1 MIVLGCVDVR
11 VDFGVTVALDG
22 VSLSWEQ
29 PGAIHAVV
37 GQNGAG
43 KTTLCRVIAGLTR
56 AERGEVIVEGTEHPA
71 TAQGRRRKGVELVH
85 QTFALPPQFTV
96 AEALQL
102 FRPGTARGGMF
113 RRGAMERRW
122 AGQLEELGFTVSP
135 KALIRDLAPEQQ
147 QAVEITRALSSGSRV
162 IVLDEP
168 TAVLPP
174 EAITGLFERLRAL
187 AAQGITFLVVM
198 HKLRQVRELADTVAV
213 LAGGKVVLPP
223 TPMQTIDDEE
233 IARLIMGGATEQAVT
248 GASAVAMGLADAPEG
263 LAGVAVPNGRQHAGG
278 PASASASA
286 AASAAAAAAAA
297 AADAAM
303 SPLDNS
309 RPAAHGAVE
318 ARDLPGSPRSEPAP
332 AVLRVVDVSVS
343 SIEGRRGLR
352 SFSVDVRPGEIVGIA
367 GVEGNGQQALVDVVV
382 GLLAPRDGRV
392 EIGGREAS
400 GLRIAARRRLGLR
413 YIPADRQSRAVSLSS
428 SLWVNAMAAPVSSG
442 YGVSGSVRR
451 GFLSERKLRKRGEE
465 RLERWQVRYAG
476 SDQAMRELSGGNL
489 QRVVLAREVDDD
501 ARLIVAEHPTQGLDL
516 GGTGLV
522 WEALRRARDHQVG
535 VLLVSSDLDEL
546 FALSDRIVVILDGE
560 RVDELRPP
568 YDRAT
573 LGHAMVVGAAS

>member
-1 MIVLGCVDVR
+1 VIVLGCRDVR
-11 VDFGVTVALDG
+11 VDFGTTVALDG
-22 VSLSWEQ
+22 VSLSWEEA
-29 PGAIHAVV
+29 GAIHAVA

-43 KTTLCRVIAGLTR
+43 KTTLCRVLAGLTR
-56 AERGEVIVEGTEHPA
+56 AERGEVIVEDAAYPA
-71 TAQGRRRKGVELVH
+71 TVQGRRREGVELVH

-102 FRPGTARGGMF
+102 FRPGTARGGLF
-113 RRGAMERRW
+113 RRGGMERRW
-122 AGQLEELGFTVSP
+122 ADQLEELGFTVSP

-174 EAITGLFERLRAL
+174 EAIDGLFDRLRAL

-198 HKLRQVRELADTVAV
+198 HKLRQVRELAGTVAV

-223 TPMQTIDDEE
+223 TAMGVIDDDE
-233 IARLIMGGATEQAVT
+233 IARLIMGASRAQAVT
-248 GASAVAMGLADAPEG
+248 GASAVAMGLADAAEG
-263 LAGVAVPNGRQHAGG
+263 LAGATAASDNATPTENGRPAGAG
-278 PASASASA
+278 
-286 AASAAAAAAAA
+286 
-297 AADAAM
+297 
-303 SPLDNS
+303 
-309 RPAAHGAVE
+309 
-318 ARDLPGSPRSEPAP
+318 RSDPSKP
-332 AVLRVVDVSVS
+332 AVLRVADVSVS
-343 SIEGRRGLR
+343 SVEGRRGLR
-352 SFSVDVRPGEIVGIA
+352 SFSVDVFPGEIVGIA

-382 GLLAPRDGRV
+382 GLLALREGRV
-392 EIGGREAS
+392 DLAGTDAS

-442 YGVSGSVRR
+442 YGVSDVVRR
-451 GFLSERKLRKRGEE
+451 GFLSERRLRKRGEE
-465 RLERWQVRYAG
+465 RLQRWQVRYAG
-476 SDQAMRELSGGNL
+476 SEQAMRELSGGNL

-501 ARLIVAEHPTQGLDL
+501 ARIIVAEQPTQGLDL
-516 GGTGLV
+516 GGTELV
-522 WEALRRARDHQVG
+522 WEALRRARRQGVG

>member
-1 MIVLGCVDVR
+1 MAVALSRVLRGAYPVIVLGCRDIR
-11 VDFGVTVALDG
+11 VVFGTTVALDG
-22 VSLSWEQ
+22 VTLSWEEA
-29 PGAIHAVV
+29 GAIHAVV

-43 KTTLCRVIAGLTR
+43 KTTLCRVLVGLTR
-56 AERGEVIVEGTEHPA
+56 AERGEVIVEGTAYPA
-71 TAQGRRRKGVELVH
+71 TAQGRRREGVELVH

-102 FRPGTARGGMF
+102 FHPATARGGVF
-113 RRGAMERRW
+113 RRVAMERRW
-122 AGQLEELGFTVSP
+122 ADQLEEFGFTVSP
-135 KALIRDLAPEQQ
+135 KALIRDLVPEQQ

-174 EAITGLFERLRAL
+174 EAIDGLFDRLRAL

-198 HKLRQVRELADTVAV
+198 HKLRQVRELAGTVAV

-223 TPMQTIDDEE
+223 TSMGTIDDEE
-233 IARLIMGGATEQAVT
+233 IARLIMGVSREQAVT
-248 GASAVAMGLADAPEG
+248 GAFAVAMGLADAPEG
-263 LAGVAVPNGRQHAGG
+263 LADATTGSENVTRDERSRSNGEDHSDTSKSKA
-278 PASASASA
+278 
-286 AASAAAAAAAA
+286 
-297 AADAAM
+297 
-303 SPLDNS
+303 
-309 RPAAHGAVE
+309 
-318 ARDLPGSPRSEPAP
+318 
-332 AVLRVVDVSVS
+332 AVLRVVDVSVNS
-343 SIEGRRGLR
+343 VEGRRGLR
-352 SFSVDVRPGEIVGIA
+352 SFSVDVFPGEIVGIA

-382 GLLAPRDGRV
+382 GLVAPREGRV
-392 EIGGREAS
+392 ELGGMDAS
-400 GLRIAARRRLGLR
+400 GLRVAARRRLGLR

-442 YGVSGSVRR
+442 YGVSHVVRR
-451 GFLSERKLRKRGEE
+451 GFLSERRLRNQGEE
-465 RLERWQVRYAG
+465 RLKRWKVRYAS

-501 ARLIVAEHPTQGLDL
+501 ARIIVAEQPTQGLDL

-522 WEALRRARDHQVG
+522 WEALRRARRQGVG

-560 RVDELRPP
+560 RVEELYPP
-568 YDRAT
+568 YDRTT
-573 LGHAMVVGAAS
+573 LGHAMVAGMAS

>member
-1 MIVLGCVDVR
+1 VIVLGCNDVR
-11 VDFGVTVALDG
+11 VDFGTTVALDG
-22 VSLSWEQ
+22 VSLSWEEA
-29 PGAIHAVV
+29 GAIHAVA

-43 KTTLCRVIAGLTR
+43 KTTLCRVLAGLIR
-56 AERGEVIVEGTEHPA
+56 AERGEVIVEGTAYPA
-71 TAQGRRRKGVELVH
+71 TAQGRRREGVELVH

-102 FRPGTARGGMF
+102 FRPGTARGGLF
-113 RRGAMERRW
+113 QRGRMERRW
-122 AGQLEELGFTVSP
+122 ADQLEELGFTVSP
-135 KALIRDLAPEQQ
+135 KVLIRDLAPEQQ

-174 EAITGLFERLRAL
+174 EAIAGLFDRLRAL

-198 HKLRQVRELADTVAV
+198 HKLRQVRELAGTVAV

-223 TPMQTIDDEE
+223 TAMGTIDDDE
-233 IARLIMGGATEQAVT
+233 IARLIMGASSEQVVT

-263 LAGVAVPNGRQHAGG
+263 LTGATASGNATSVESGG
-278 PASASASA
+278 
-286 AASAAAAAAAA
+286 
-297 AADAAM
+297 
-303 SPLDNS
+303 
-309 RPAAHGAVE
+309 
-318 ARDLPGSPRSEPAP
+318 LPGRDQRDTSEA
-332 AVLRVVDVSVS
+332 AVLRVQDVSVS
-343 SIEGRRGLR
+343 SVEGRRGLR
-352 SFSVDVRPGEIVGIA
+352 SFSVEVFPGEIVGIA

-382 GLLAPRDGRV
+382 GLLAPREGRV
-392 EIGGREAS
+392 VLGGADAS

-442 YGVSGSVRR
+442 YGVSGVVRR
-451 GFLSERKLRKRGEE
+451 GFLSERRLRKRGEE
-465 RLERWQVRYAG
+465 RLQRWQVRYAA

-501 ARLIVAEHPTQGLDL
+501 ARVIVAEQPTQGLDL
-516 GGTGLV
+516 GGTELV
-522 WEALRRARDHQVG
+522 WEALRRARRQGVG

-560 RVDELRPP
+560 RVEELRPP
-568 YDRAT
+568 YDRT
-573 LGHAMVVGAAS
+573 MLGHAMVVGAAS

>member
-1 MIVLGCVDVR
+1 M
-11 VDFGVTVALDG
+11 
-22 VSLSWEQ
+22 
-29 PGAIHAVV
+29 
-37 GQNGAG
+37 
-43 KTTLCRVIAGLTR
+43 
-56 AERGEVIVEGTEHPA
+56 
-71 TAQGRRRKGVELVH
+71 
-85 QTFALPPQFTV
+85 
-96 AEALQL
+96 
-102 FRPGTARGGMF
+102 
-113 RRGAMERRW
+113 
-122 AGQLEELGFTVSP
+122 
-135 KALIRDLAPEQQ
+135 
-147 QAVEITRALSSGSRV
+147 
-162 IVLDEP
+162 
-168 TAVLPP
+168 
-174 EAITGLFERLRAL
+174 
-187 AAQGITFLVVM
+187 
-198 HKLRQVRELADTVAV
+198 
-213 LAGGKVVLPP
+213 
-223 TPMQTIDDEE
+223 
-233 IARLIMGGATEQAVT
+233 
-248 GASAVAMGLADAPEG
+248 
-263 LAGVAVPNGRQHAGG
+263 
-278 PASASASA
+278 
-286 AASAAAAAAAA
+286 
-297 AADAAM
+297 
-303 SPLDNS
+303 
-309 RPAAHGAVE
+309 
-318 ARDLPGSPRSEPAP
+318 
-332 AVLRVVDVSVS
+332 LRVVDVSVS